1 VVTPAETRKIIH
13 SLIGRG
19 LTSQQVEQLAL
30 ALVAQKVAAGHLLMN
45 EGDRPSGLVFLLQ
58 GGVEILKHGPDG
70 QRQSLAKLEAPT
82 LLGEMSL
89 ITDRPSSATVMA
101 VTECELQLL
110 TRAQFQRLIAGDSIA
125 AYKLV
130 MTIAGVLAERLAKLD
145 RKVLELTGHWDL

>member
-1 VVTPAETRKIIH
+1 MH

-19 LTSQQVEQLAL
+19 VTSQQIEQLAQ
-30 ALVAQKVAAGHLLMN
+30 ASVGQKVVSGHPLMN

-58 GGVEILKHGPDG
+58 GGVEVFKHGPDG

-101 VTECELQLL
+101 LSECELQLL
-110 TRAQFQRLIAGDSIA
+110 TKAQFQRLIASDNIA
-125 AYKLV
+125 AYRLV
-130 MTIAGVLAERLAKLD
+130 VAVAGVLAERLAKLD
-145 RKVLELTGHWDL
+145 RKILELTGHWNL

>member
-1 VVTPAETRKIIH
+1 MH

-19 LTSQQVEQLAL
+19 VTSQQIEQLAQ
-30 ALVAQKVAAGHLLMN
+30 ASVGQKAAAGHPLMN

-58 GGVEILKHGPDG
+58 GGVEVFKHGPDG

-110 TRAQFQRLIAGDSIA
+110 TKAQFQRLIAADSIA

-130 MTIAGVLAERLAKLD
+130 TTIAGVLAERLAKLD
-145 RKVLELTGHWDL
+145 RKVLELTGHWNL

>member
-1 VVTPAETRKIIH
+1 MH

-19 LTSQQVEQLAL
+19 VTTPQIEQLAQ
-30 ALVAQKVAAGHLLMN
+30 AAVGQRVAAGHALIN

-58 GGVEILKHGPDG
+58 GSVEVFKHGPDG
-70 QRQSLAKLEAPT
+70 QRQSLAKVDAPT

-89 ITDRPSSATVMA
+89 ITERASSATVIA
-101 VTECELQLL
+101 LSECELQLL
-110 TRAQFQRLIAGDSIA
+110 TRAQFQRLIAADSIA

>member
-1 VVTPAETRKIIH
+1 MH

-19 LTSQQVEQLAL
+19 VTSQQIEQLAQ
-30 ALVAQKVAAGHLLMN
+30 ASVGQKAAAGHPLMN

-58 GGVEILKHGPDG
+58 GGVEVFKHGPDG

-110 TRAQFQRLIAGDSIA
+110 TKAQFQRLVAADSIA

-130 MTIAGVLAERLAKLD
+130 MTIAGVIAERLAKLD
-145 RKVLELTGHWDL
+145 RKVIELTGHWNL

>member
-1 VVTPAETRKIIH
+1 MH

-19 LTSQQVEQLAL
+19 VTSQQIEQLAQ
-30 ALVAQKVAAGHLLMN
+30 ASVGQKAAAGHPLMN

-58 GGVEILKHGPDG
+58 GGVEVFKHGPDG

-110 TRAQFQRLIAGDSIA
+110 TKAQFQRLIAADSIA

-145 RKVLELTGHWDL
+145 RKVLELTGHWNL